1 MTLKYWHAALQLTL
15 PYACYCT
22 CTYTCIVLYVKA
34 VESGD
39 KMFIIQ
45 STALDVLYVSNML
58 V

>member
-1 MTLKYWHAALQLTL
+1 MQ
-15 PYACYCT
+15 PYSSHSLMHV
-22 CTYTCIVLYVKA
+22 IVLVLILVLYVKA